1 MTINF
6 LMEILSVKSLNMDDV
21 NVKLCLLK
29 GQRMFGRKTL
39 NPLINKDK
47 SKKQIG
53 SSTGISTNDPNTTIE
68 SLHA

>member
-6 LMEILSVKSLNMDDV
+6 LIEILSVKSLNMDDV

-29 GQRMFGRKTL
+29 DKRMFGRKTL

-47 SKKQIG
+47 SKKNKSGQVLVQMNQ
-53 SSTGISTNDPNTTIE
+53 TQQ
-68 SLHA
+68 